1 MRMPPTCLI
10 RVLLLFLTC
19 STIHAASHDQRKRS
33 SGRGLRWGL
42 STRDLW
48 QLPSA
53 RSQTRRNGRR
63 RRRRALKKD
72 EDDWHGNDDRNF
84 AWSTPSPTTVPF
96 FVLQPPPPPTPV
108 MVASTPAPQPQPVP
122 EPPVDNGTPDN
133 TPNDNGGNENG
144 MDTGSS
150 ESTTTT
156 YSADREQVCRAA
168 ARGKPLTTDV
178 VVDVAYTMDVQLA
191 ASASSSQAAATI
203 SPIYAG
209 MTVNAAVTD
218 FLTRV
223 YIDRYCFDSNSNN
236 RHLQGNGNSGT
247 APVTTQLDGTKIVV
261 WGVTGGTTQ
270 RSTQPCETVASAT
283 EDTVPTCFR
292 LETSNRI
299 FLGSNSSVAS
309 IKDIAMFILQ
319 DINLAFYNGAVMKGV
334 QDSGDAQAAV
344 AIVQTTYVSG
354 SYVGDESANGA
365 STNKSSSGR
374 DGLKPAGKA
383 FLTLFLLCLI
393 GVACFAGY
401 KYGYP
406 KFREHQW
413 RRKHNAS
420 SMATTPTTT
429 TSRGGS
435 DGMKTTPWSLP
446 SMESIR
452 ERVLPSMES
461 IRERVLPSRGGGAS
475 DTTPV
480 HSSDEESSVRSLYNE
495 TALLAETDG
504 SSSRQKRSDEPNIV
518 LTEATG
524 SPSNSPNEFGTE
536 MILDDLRLQQPD
548 FTECGSTIE
557 FTNTTSSF
565 RFSPTK
571 LNKIEERR
579 RKDETMVSVEGGD
592 YNFSQDAFSFS
603 DINIIVD
610 DSSSVGAA
618 SSAPY
623 YLQAAKRSYNVP
635 DTVNL

>member
-10 RVLLLFLTC
+10 SALVLFLTC
-19 STIHAASHDQRKRS
+19 STTHSASHEQQRS
-33 SGRGLRWGL
+33 SGRGLRWGFT
-42 STRDLW
+42 TRDLW
-48 QLPSA
+48 QQLPSA
-53 RSQTRRNGRR
+53 QSQTRRRR
-63 RRRRALKKD
+63 RQRRRALKKE
-72 EDDWHGNDDRNF
+72 EDDWHGNDDRQNF

-96 FVLQPPPPPTPV
+96 FVVQPPPPPTPV
-108 MVASTPAPQPQPVP
+108 AASTPAPQQQPVP
-122 EPPVDNGTPDN
+122 APPVPDN
-133 TPNDNGGNENG
+133 ATTPGNPPPDDNSGNENG
-144 MDTGSS
+144 TDSG
-150 ESTTTT
+150 STTTF
-156 YSADREQVCRAA
+156 SADREQVCRAA

-178 VVDVAYTMDVQLA
+178 VIDVNYSMDVQLA
-191 ASASSSQAAATI
+191 SASASSSSQTAASI

-223 YIDRYCFDSNSNN
+223 YIDRYCFDGNTNN
-236 RHLQGNGNSGT
+236 RHLQSGNTGNS
-247 APVTTQLDGTKIVV
+247 VTTQLDGTKIVV

-270 RSTQPCETVASAT
+270 RSAQPCATVATAT
-283 EDTVPTCFR
+283 EETAPTTCVR

-299 FLGSNSSVAS
+299 FLGSNVSSVS
-309 IKDIAMFILQ
+309 SLKDIATSILQ
-319 DINLAFYNGAVMKGV
+319 DISVAFYNGAVMKGV
-334 QDSGDAQAAV
+334 QDSGDAQAAA
-344 AIVQTTYVSG
+344 AIIQTTYVSG
-354 SYVGDESANGA
+354 SYGGDESANGE
-365 STNKSSSGR
+365 STNKSSNGR
-374 DGLKPAGKA
+374 DGLRPAGKA
-383 FLTLFLLCLI
+383 FLTLFLLGLI

-420 SMATTPTTT
+420 DMATTPTT
-429 TSRGGS
+429 SRGGS
-435 DGMKTTPWSLP
+435 SDGAKTPWSLP

-452 ERVLPSMES
+452 ERVLP
-461 IRERVLPSRGGGAS
+461 RRGGGAS

-518 LTEATG
+518 IAEATG
-524 SPSNSPNEFGTE
+524 SPFNSPDEFGTE

-548 FTECGSTIE
+548 FAECGSTIE

-603 DINIIVD
+603 DINIVVD
-610 DSSSVGAA
+610 DSSSVGAG

-623 YLQAAKRSYNVP
+623 YLQAVKRSYNVP